1 MHLQLKTIPIFFNEC
16 LINGKFPNTLKRAD
30 ISLSEYA
37 LNLSKGFE
45 KLLFEQINDHMRS
58 KLFFFFFSI

>member
-45 KLLFEQINDHMRS
+45 KLFEQINDHMRS